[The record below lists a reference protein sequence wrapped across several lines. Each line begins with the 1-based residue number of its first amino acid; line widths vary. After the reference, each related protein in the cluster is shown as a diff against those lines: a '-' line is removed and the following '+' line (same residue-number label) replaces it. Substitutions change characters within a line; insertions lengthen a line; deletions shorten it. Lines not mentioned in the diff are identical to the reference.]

1 MTAPFDIPFSAAR
14 PGTITRLAP
23 VLLVLSSIVP
33 LAAAPGYADDTP
45 RTTDDTPPTRDDT
58 PRTIRGKDKDGWT
71 HLVFVKPLSHS
82 VGFDRLGWYRG
93 EDKEVSIGGKL
104 FDMAFVAH
112 ATSSI
117 KFKLS
122 GKCTE
127 LRACYGLKTGAGG
140 AAVFV
145 VLADDKE
152 ILRTGEI
159 YGYGPTHN
167 LGTKTPVTLDV
178 TGVEVL
184 ELKAIGVRGGAGAWS
199 CWGDPKVK

>member
-1 MTAPFDIPFSAAR
+1 MTAPFNTPFSAAR
-14 PGTITRLAP
+14 PGMITRLAP
-23 VLLVLSSIVP
+23 VLFVLSSIVS
-33 LAAAPGYADDTP
+33 LAAATGHADDTP
-45 RTTDDTPPTRDDT
+45 RTTEDT

-71 HLVFVKPLSHS
+71 HLVFVKPLSYS

-93 EDKEVSIGGKL
+93 DEKEISIGGKL

-127 LRACYGLKTGAGG
+127 LEACYGLKTGAGG

-145 VLADDKE
+145 VLADEEE
-152 ILRTGEI
+152 IFRTGEI
-159 YGYGPTHN
+159 YGYGHTYDR
-167 LGTKTPVTLDV
+167 GTKTPVALDV
-178 TGVEVL
+178 TGVNVL